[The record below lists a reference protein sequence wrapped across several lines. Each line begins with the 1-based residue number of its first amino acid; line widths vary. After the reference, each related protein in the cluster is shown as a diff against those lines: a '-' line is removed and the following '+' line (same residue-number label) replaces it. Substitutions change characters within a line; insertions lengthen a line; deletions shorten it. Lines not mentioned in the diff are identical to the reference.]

1 MWGGICSGRWGPR
14 SKAAFSGDA
23 GPDDLRYSASTIIE
37 GRTAMKARFLLL
49 FLGATVW
56 AGAARAEIV
65 ACPDQLAVQQS
76 VTPTP
81 AGWQSFD
88 SQDAHPLAGVS
99 LSEGHPSE
107 LATLVPTSDRK
118 QGKVAVTT
126 WSFIPS
132 KDGYW
137 LSCLYAGTSMAVTR
151 KLPDGVKSCRVESDA
166 QTNPPSPTKIECR

>member
-1 MWGGICSGRWGPR
+1 
-14 SKAAFSGDA
+14 
-23 GPDDLRYSASTIIE
+23 
-37 GRTAMKARFLLL
+37 MKARFLLL

-56 AGAARAEIV
+56 ADAARAEIIL
-65 ACPDQLAVQQS
+65 CPDQLAVQQS

-88 SQDAHPLAGVS
+88 SQEAHPLAGVS
-99 LSEGHPSE
+99 LSEGNPTE

-126 WSFIPS
+126 WNFIPS

-166 QTNPPSPTKIECR
+166 QTTPPSPTKIECR